1 MAHYLSIHHEP
12 SVTKDEVE
20 SRWVELA
27 EERRAVWV
35 KTWFN
40 HDLGERFCWWNADK
54 AETLETVFQDHCVT
68 WEEIIKVDVT
78 TPSDW
83 RWRED

>member
-12 SVTKDEVE
+12 SVTRDKVE
-20 SRWVELA
+20 SRWIDLA
-27 EERRAVWV
+27 NERRAVWV

-40 HDLGERFCWWNADK
+40 HDLGKRFCWWDAPG
-54 AETLETVFQDHCVT
+54 AETLETVFRDHGVT

>member
-1 MAHYLSIHHEP
+1 MPYYLSLHYEP
-12 SVTKDEVE
+12 STPKEVVE
-20 SRWVELA
+20 GRWIELA
-27 EERRAVWV
+27 NERRAMWM

-40 HDLGERFCWWNADK
+40 LKAGKRFCWWDAPDK
-54 AETLETVFQDHCVT
+54 DVLEAVFRDHDVP
-68 WEEIIKVDVT
+68 WENIIRVQLT